1 MKVTFLKLA
10 EKELDD
16 AFAYYESI
24 QRGLGFRF
32 LAEVELSESRIKN
45 FPKSYE
51 KIGTY
56 SRRCL
61 VQKFPYG
68 LIYQYLETRKEILI
82 VAVSHLHRKPEYW
95 AKRENNSRSE

>member
-16 AFAYYESI
+16 AFAYYESV

-32 LAEVELSESRIKN
+32 LAEVQLSKNRITS
-45 FPKSYE
+45 FPLSYE
-51 KIGTY
+51 KIGKY
-56 SRRCL
+56 SHRCL

-68 LIYQYLETRKEILI
+68 LIYQYIETKKEILI
-82 VAVSHLHRKPEYW
+82 IAVSHLHRKPEYW
-95 AKRENNSRSE
+95 SKRE

>member
-16 AFAYYESI
+16 AFEYYESI
-24 QRGLGFRF
+24 QSGLGFRF
-32 LAEVELSESRIKN
+32 LAEVELSQSRITN
-45 FPKSYE
+45 FPLSYE
-51 KIGTY
+51 KIGNY

-68 LIYQYLETRKEILI
+68 LIYQYIESVDEVLI
-82 VAVSHLHRKPEYW
+82 VAVAHLHRKPDYW
-95 AKRENNSRSE
+95 IAIELKT

>member
-16 AFAYYESI
+16 AFAYYESV

-32 LAEVELSESRIKN
+32 LSEVELSKNRILS
-45 FPKSYE
+45 FPLSYE
-51 KIGTY
+51 KIGKY

-68 LIYQYLETRKEILI
+68 LIYQYIGSKEEILI

-95 AKRENNSRSE
+95 ANRE